1 MIRETIGNDI
11 SVLMY
16 LITDLEAYKNR
27 NIERNLY
34 TTSEYNL
41 FQSIANAIDEYS
53 NAEDE

>member
-27 NIERNLY
+27 NIEINLY
-34 TTSEYNL
+34 TTREYNL